1 MKVETEVSA
10 FVVRKDMVPH
20 YKTLET
26 AATEADEY
34 DFMWICDGH
43 YACKHGD
50 KAYTIT
56 IDGDKIGCSC
66 PAMTFHCKGNDM
78 CKHLVAFDRR
88 SAPQKQITDDIAM
101 ELIKAGWT
109 GEPGNMTPPDTAD
122 AEHEALI
129 DSAANAGWSKEHPEM
144 TSDEDGED
152 NGDGDPVPL
161 DAEKPEPPE
170 KKQVMVRTNCPYC
183 DWWVSLPKQDIKKA
197 LENHLKT
204 CKKKGSANP
213 ESPLGAKMY
222 SRTCPHCDERFDGTD
237 LDEVK
242 DRHREHIPIC
252 PENPANKQ
260 EQQPVSSKTE
270 PTETPPEQK
279 PIVKESLTPETQ
291 PEQEEETKME
301 EETKKTYPHPDGH
314 VFESAEALLNY
325 VDELK
330 AKQTTALARQT
341 VRHKPMIKG
350 ISPRLQEIGRI
361 AVGEKGGM
369 SRSGKSRLPTKLDH
383 FIFTTLNKDEDDR
396 YTRNAG
402 MMEMFGENCTEI
414 PIRLLYNDIELNFP
428 TFYAKYARSGIKLR
442 GDGENWTVHHSDGT
456 REEIFDPNN
465 ERGFLDDP
473 DVKPHGI
480 LTVLVEGQNSVGGVY
495 KFRTTSWNSINNI
508 LSSLSLIKNMCGML
522 TYIPLKLVYRR
533 MEVTP
538 KGLGHKTWIPVVSVE
553 FRGSIEELQDKA
565 EEVRSYMT
573 VKTREELVQIEDA
586 VRDHIVDDESVS
598 EQQDIASEFHSS
610 SEVEN

>member
-10 FVVRKDMVPH
+10 FVVRKDIVIP

-34 DFMWICDGH
+34 DFMRICNGH
-43 YACKHGD
+43 YICKHKD
-50 KAYTIT
+50 TAYRI
-56 IDGDKIGCSC
+56 IVDGDRIGCSC
-66 PAMTFHCKGNDM
+66 PAMTFHCKGNDV
-78 CKHLVAFDRR
+78 CKHLAVFNKRR
-88 SAPQKQITDDIAM
+88 DAPQKQITDDIAM
-101 ELIKAGWT
+101 QLLAAGWT
-109 GEPGNMTPPDTAD
+109 GEPGNLKPPET
-122 AEHEALI
+122 
-129 DSAANAGWSKEHPEM
+129 

-152 NGDGDPVPL
+152 NGGGNPVPPE
-161 DAEKPEPPE
+161 AEKPERPE
-170 KKQVMVRTNCPYC
+170 
-183 DWWVSLPKQDIKKA
+183 PK
-197 LENHLKT
+197 
-204 CKKKGSANP
+204 
-213 ESPLGAKMY
+213 LGEKVY
-222 SRTCPHCDERFDGTD
+222 SRTCPHCDQRFDGTD

-242 DRHREHIPIC
+242 DRHRDHIPIC
-252 PENPANKQ
+252 PKNPANKQ
-260 EQQPVSSKTE
+260 EQQSVSSKTE
-270 PTETPPEQK
+270 LTETPPEQK
-279 PIVKESLTPETQ
+279 SIVKESLTPKTQ
-291 PEQEEETKME
+291 PKQEEETKME
-301 EETKKTYPHPDGH
+301 EETKKTCPHPDGT
-314 VFESAEALLNY
+314 VLKSAEALLDY
-325 VDELK
+325 AEK
-330 AKQTTALARQT
+330 KRAATTTEQARKQVQ
-341 VRHKPMIKG
+341 HKPMIKG
-350 ISPRLQEIGRI
+350 IAPRLQEIGRI

-465 ERGFLDDP
+465 ERGFLNDD

-573 VKTREELVQIEDA
+573 VKTRKELTQIEDA

-598 EQQDIASEFHSS
+598 EQQDIAAEFYPS